1 MYKLFNFCLI
11 ILLFI
16 YYYYYYY
23 KVLNFFFF
31 IYIEFLIFKVLIK
44 IFNFLNIN

>member
-31 IYIEFLIFKVLIK
+31 TYIEFLIFKVLIK
-44 IFNFLNIN
+44 IFNF